1 MRRITLA
8 CMLLIIMVLWFVGA
22 DLAFAAAAEPIES
35 AATNWEGVTV
45 HLMKVTRKRN
55 VLTVKW
61 AAVNEG
67 EKKQSICFGFTGKN
81 VCYTVDEENG
91 TKYYVLTDKEGNP
104 MASANEWVDSNTN
117 GYSRELKAGSTARLW
132 MKLPAPS
139 AEITEI
145 SIFLNETEPFED
157 IPITDK

>member
-1 MRRITLA
+1 MTRPLA
-8 CMLLIIMVLWFVGA
+8 KCIVLVLALWMVGPGA
-22 DLAFAAAAEPIES
+22 TRVAAAEPIES

-67 EKKQSICFGFTGKN
+67 ESKKKIWFGFTGKN
-81 VCYTVDEENG
+81 VCYAVDEENG

-145 SIFLNETEPFED
+145 SIFLNEAEPLED
-157 IPITDK
+157 IPIVDK